1 MAKLGS
7 WGRAVKGQSQNAR
20 RSRKR
25 TGGGFIAD
33 YRSDV
38 GVKHRFIIP
47 TFVDSEGNE
56 GLFIQSRVVHPVKK
70 WGAVSIKTKNGNEF
84 KPYNIGT
91 SHPYKQPSFEESL
104 KIAKRGEVD
113 VFSQLATLTET
124 DKWAKVNELDND
136 RNTEAGK
143 KEFVDFMKD
152 FDKQNTFIEQASY
165 ANKEGEWN
173 DHIENYLLIL
183 QLETE
188 MVEEER
194 SSGVKRQVAKVVLD
208 DNGFPK
214 YEPKFWRVSSKRLG
228 DIQTAVDLALDNQLL
243 GDDDLFPYTEGE
255 GTDDEIVNYTGW
267 VELEINY
274 PYAEGKNAK
283 MESAREAS
291 ISAVNG
297 SVSNVTEEFVND
309 FKENKAKELFEK
321 ALRDF
326 NFSKSHLKAHTRSEQ
341 LEMLSADAR
350 DYFNYLLETYPD
362 EAKQIED
369 QFKGFFENILEQAGE
384 SADEGEETVED
395 SVEETVEEPAVEEE
409 PETAEEE
416 EVAEEEPEVEEKVD
430 ADQASKDKLDELLG
444 GL

>member
-7 WGRAVKGQSQNAR
+7 WGKAVRGQSQNAR

-33 YRSDV
+33 YRTEV

-47 TFVDSEGNE
+47 TFVDKDGNE

-70 WGAVSIKTKNGNEF
+70 RGAVAIKTKNGNEF
-84 KPYNIGT
+84 KPYAIGT
-91 SHPYKQPSFEESL
+91 SHPYKQPSFEASL
-104 KIAKRGEVD
+104 EIAKRGDVD
-113 VFSQLATLTET
+113 VFSQFATLTET

-136 RNTEAGK
+136 RNTDAGK
-143 KEFVDFMKD
+143 KEFIDFMKD
-152 FDKQNTFIEQASY
+152 FDKQNSFIEQASY
-165 ANKEGEWN
+165 KNKDGEWN

-208 DNGFPK
+208 ENGFPK
-214 YEPKFWRVSSKRLG
+214 YEPKFWRVSAKRLG
-228 DIQTAVDLALDNQLL
+228 DIQSAVDLALDNQLL
-243 GDDDLFPYTEGE
+243 GDDDLFPYTEGA
-255 GTDDEIVNYTGW
+255 GTDDEVVNYAGW

-274 PYAEGKNAK
+274 PYAEGTNAK

-291 ISAVNG
+291 ISAING
-297 SVSNVTEEFVND
+297 SVSNVSEEFVTD
-309 FKENKAKELFEK
+309 FKDNKAKELFEK

-326 NFSKSHLKAHTRSEQ
+326 NFSKSHLKAHSRSEQ

-362 EAKQIED
+362 EAKEYED
-369 QFKGFFENILEQAGE
+369 QFKGYFENILEQAGE
-384 SADEGEETVED
+384 SADA
-395 SVEETVEEPAVEEE
+395 VEETEEDAVEEPAVEV
-409 PETAEEE
+409 ET
-416 EVAEEEPEVEEKVD
+416 EVEEEPEVEEVEETAD
-430 ADQASKDKLDELLG
+430 TDQASKDKLDELLG

>member
-7 WGRAVKGQSQNAR
+7 WGKAVRGQSQNAR

-33 YRSDV
+33 YRIEV

-70 WGAVSIKTKNGNEF
+70 WGAVAIKTKNGNEF

-104 KIAKRGEVD
+104 EIAKRGEVD
-113 VFSQLATLTET
+113 VFSQFATLTET

-136 RNTEAGK
+136 RNTDAGK
-143 KEFVDFMKD
+143 KEFIDFMKD
-152 FDKQNTFIEQASY
+152 FDKQNSFIEAASY
-165 ANKEGEWN
+165 TNKDNEWN

-208 DNGFPK
+208 DKGFPK
-214 YEPKFWRVSSKRLG
+214 YEPKFWRVSAKRLG
-228 DIQTAVDLALDNQLL
+228 DIQSAVDLALDNQLL
-243 GDDDLFPYTEGE
+243 GDDALYPYTEGQ
-255 GTDDEIVNYTGW
+255 GTEDEVVNYTGW

-274 PYAEGKNAK
+274 PYAEGTNAR
-283 MESAREAS
+283 MESAREAT

-297 SVSNVTEEFVND
+297 NVSNVSEEFVAD
-309 FKENKAKELFEK
+309 FKDNKAKELFEK

-326 NFSKSHLKAHTRSEQ
+326 NFSKSHLKAHSRSEQ
-341 LEMLSADAR
+341 LEMLSSDAR
-350 DYFNYLLETYPD
+350 DYFNYLLETYQD
-362 EAKQIED
+362 EAKEIED
-369 QFKGFFENILEQAGE
+369 RFKGYFENILGQAGE
-384 SADEGEETVED
+384 SADAVEETVED
-395 SVEETVEEPAVEEE
+395 SVEDSVEEPAVE
-409 PETAEEE
+409 
-416 EVAEEEPEVEEKVD
+416 VEEEPEVEEVED
-430 ADQASKDKLDELLG
+430 TADVDQASKDKLDELLG

>member
-7 WGRAVKGQSQNAR
+7 WGKAVRGKSQNAK

-25 TGGGFIAD
+25 TGGGFISD
-33 YRSDV
+33 YRTEV

-47 TFVDSEGNE
+47 TFVDEDGNE

-70 WGAVSIKTKNGNEF
+70 WGAVAIKTKSGNEF
-84 KPYNIGT
+84 KPYAIGT
-91 SHPYKQPSFEESL
+91 SHPYKQPSFEASL
-104 KIAKRGEVD
+104 EIAKRGEVD
-113 VFSQLATLTET
+113 VFSQFATLTET

-136 RNTEAGK
+136 RNTDAGK
-143 KEFVDFMKD
+143 KEFIDFMKD
-152 FDKQNTFIEQASY
+152 FDKQNSFIEQASY
-165 ANKEGEWN
+165 KNKDGEWN

-214 YEPKFWRVSSKRLG
+214 YEPKFWRVSAKRLG

-243 GDDDLFPYTEGE
+243 GDDDLFPYTEGA
-255 GTDDEIVNYTGW
+255 GTDDEVVNYAGW

-274 PYAEGKNAK
+274 PYAEGTNAK

-297 SVSNVTEEFVND
+297 SVSNVSEEFVTD
-309 FKENKAKELFEK
+309 FKDNKAKELFEK

-326 NFSKSHLKAHTRSEQ
+326 NFSKSHLKAHSRSEQ

-362 EAKQIED
+362 EAKEYED
-369 QFKGFFENILEQAGE
+369 QFKGYFENILEQAGG
-384 SADEGEETVED
+384 SVDAVEETVED
-395 SVEETVEEPAVEEE
+395 AVEEPAVE
-409 PETAEEE
+409 
-416 EVAEEEPEVEEKVD
+416 VEEEPEVEEVEKTVD
-430 ADQASKDKLDELLG
+430 ADQASKAKLDELLG

>member
-7 WGRAVKGQSQNAR
+7 WGKAVRGQSQNAR

-25 TGGGFIAD
+25 TSGGGFIAD
-33 YRSDV
+33 YRMEV

-56 GLFIQSRVVHPVKK
+56 GLFLQSRVVHPVKK
-70 WGAVSIKTKNGNEF
+70 RGAVAIKTKNGNEF
-84 KPYNIGT
+84 KPFNVGT
-91 SHPYKQPSFEESL
+91 SHPYKQPSFEASL
-104 KIAKRGEVD
+104 EIAKRGDVD
-113 VFSQLATLTET
+113 IFSQFASLTET

-136 RNTEAGK
+136 RNTDAGK
-143 KEFVDFMKD
+143 KEFFDFMKD
-152 FDKQNTFIEQASY
+152 FDKQNSFIESASY
-165 ANKEGEWN
+165 KNKDGEWN

-208 DNGFPK
+208 DKGFPK
-214 YEPKFWRVSSKRLG
+214 YEPKFWRVSAKRLT
-228 DIQTAVDLALDNQLL
+228 DIQSSVDLALDNQLL
-243 GDDDLFPYTEGE
+243 GDDDLFPYTEGA
-255 GTDDEIVNYTGW
+255 GTDDEVVNYAGW

-274 PYAEGKNAK
+274 PYAEGTNAK

-297 SVSNVTEEFVND
+297 SVSNVSEEFVTE
-309 FKENKAKELFEK
+309 FKDSKAKELFEK

-326 NFSKSHLKAHTRSEQ
+326 NFSKSHLKAHSRSEQ

-369 QFKGFFENILEQAGE
+369 QFKGYFENILGQAGE
-384 SADEGEETVED
+384 SADE
-395 SVEETVEEPAVEEE
+395 VEETEEDSVEEPAVE
-409 PETAEEE
+409 
-416 EVAEEEPEVEEKVD
+416 VEEEPEVEEVEETAD

>member
-7 WGRAVKGQSQNAR
+7 WGKAVRGQSQNAR

-25 TGGGFIAD
+25 TSGGGFIAD
-33 YRSDV
+33 YRTEV

-47 TFVDSEGNE
+47 TFVDSDGNE

-70 WGAVSIKTKNGNEF
+70 RGAVAIKTKNGNEF
-84 KPYNIGT
+84 KPYAIGT
-91 SHPYKQPSFEESL
+91 SHPYKQPSFEASL
-104 KIAKRGEVD
+104 EIAKRGDVD
-113 VFSQLATLTET
+113 VFSQFATLTET

-136 RNTEAGK
+136 RNTDAGK
-143 KEFVDFMKD
+143 KEFIDFMKD
-152 FDKQNTFIEQASY
+152 FDKQNSFIEQASY
-165 ANKEGEWN
+165 KNKDGEWN

-208 DNGFPK
+208 ENGFPK
-214 YEPKFWRVSSKRLG
+214 YEPKFWRVSAKRLG
-228 DIQTAVDLALDNQLL
+228 DIQSAVDLALDNQLL
-243 GDDDLFPYTEGE
+243 GDDDLFPYTEGA
-255 GTDDEIVNYTGW
+255 GTDDEVVNYAGW

-274 PYAEGKNAK
+274 PYAEGTNAK

-291 ISAVNG
+291 ISAING
-297 SVSNVTEEFVND
+297 SVSNVSEEFVTD
-309 FKENKAKELFEK
+309 FKDNKAKELFEK

-326 NFSKSHLKAHTRSEQ
+326 NFSKSHLKAHSRSEQ

-362 EAKQIED
+362 EAKEYED
-369 QFKGFFENILEQAGE
+369 QFKGYFENILEQAGE
-384 SADEGEETVED
+384 SADA
-395 SVEETVEEPAVEEE
+395 VEETEEDAVEEPAVEV
-409 PETAEEE
+409 ET
-416 EVAEEEPEVEEKVD
+416 EVEEEPEVEEVEETAD
-430 ADQASKDKLDELLG
+430 TDQASKDKLDELLG